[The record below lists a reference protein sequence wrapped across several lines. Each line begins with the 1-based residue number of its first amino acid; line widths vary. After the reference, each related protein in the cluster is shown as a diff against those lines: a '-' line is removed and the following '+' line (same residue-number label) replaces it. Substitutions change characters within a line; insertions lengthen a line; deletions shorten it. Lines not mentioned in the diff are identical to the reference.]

1 MSVYAGFSQVYDIF
15 MDDIPYDAWCEQTVR
30 ILRSHGIHDGIVADL
45 GCGTGAMTG
54 RLAAR
59 GYDMIGIDISYE
71 MLQEAQEKREESGY
85 NILYLCQ
92 DMREFEL
99 YGTCAAFVSRCDS
112 INYLTDIED
121 LTRVFSLVNNYLDPG
136 GIFIF
141 DCNTC
146 NKYRS
151 IPEVV
156 AENRDEGSFIWEN
169 SYDPET
175 RLNEYDLTLYIH
187 EDLCG
192 YGGAAF
198 DAAGEADDGGLGEG
212 ETELSHYGA
221 HGDQELAYLRYEE
234 THIQRAY
241 TLDELKKAAE
251 DAGLIWE
258 SACDADDDGAIR
270 ETTERMLIVLREQ
283 GKHVNT
289 GSGECL

>member
-1 MSVYAGFSQVYDIF
+1 MSAYSGFSQIYDIF

-30 ILRSHGIHDGIVADL
+30 ILREHGISDGIVADL

-54 RLAAR
+54 RLAAC
-59 GYDMIGIDISYE
+59 GYDMIGIDMSYE
-71 MLQEAQEKREESGY
+71 MLQEAQEKSEAGSASS
-85 NILYLCQ
+85 ILYLCQ

-112 INYLTDIED
+112 INYLTDTGD

-146 NKYRS
+146 YKYQS

-169 SYDPET
+169 SYDPGT
-175 RLNEYDLTLYIH
+175 QINEYDLTLYIR

-192 YGGAAF
+192 YDGAS
-198 DAAGEADDGGLGEG
+198 AGVGSTDESSSGDDDTGLSYVRHGE
-212 ETELSHYGA
+212 
-221 HGDQELAYLRYEE
+221 QEHAYHRYEE

-241 TLDELKKAAE
+241 TIDELKKAAE

-258 SACDADDDGAIR
+258 SVSDADDDGSVR
-270 ETTERMLIVLREQ
+270 ETTERMLIVLREHGKCQ
-283 GKHVNT
+283 GRRNV
-289 GSGECL
+289 